1 PAAEIVDREVSLLR
15 CAQAVACIVRALNVD
30 VAASAA
36 SATAVSEADYDAE
49 SNPIDAMAALVSLAG
64 QLASGV
70 SDLLLRGEFCERS
83 IGLRESQASIA
94 ESAVPV
100 ASLVSAARVS
110 TTEAASDNFVRLH
123 LVEMRHL
130 VAALR
135 QQLAA
140 PEDLA
145 ELRSLVNG
153 LESRLADLQWRQELI
168 ASLPEQPAF
177 AAVEL
182 PAAAFAG
189 KTAASASSKS
199 APVGSATQSGSED
212 SQQLGTAAQTPP
224 HNLHQHQKFRR
235 RLVHYLDCPGPSLLG
250 LCLIRG
256 NLQGASQTVKIYNL
270 QHSRLCAELHWQELF
285 RSRLLQLRTLSV
297 GAAAAAA
304 LSTSASGVISGS
316 AQSTSSSV
324 LSSGGFGQASLSAIR
339 ATAGPLVRLG
349 PTKLAEELLS
359 QMPDRFA
366 GSLVAI
372 ATAPTRPHHHH
383 MGHHYHAAMEGIIKR
398 IFGGHDG
405 SGLPSDFAHL
415 LDLACVGAVS
425 LPAVRDLL
433 LMAKDRMPKSPDV
446 LTLRSASLPEGASS
460 AAASDPAASAEPTGV
475 ATASSSTAAPSSAG
489 PLPPAALLADLDQL
503 VEFFWQ
509 RANPSHP
516 GHKLWWRCLVSP
528 DSAAARSGLPFYL
541 QLAGQ
546 FLLPPSKPLNLEEAL
561 LEIGAC
567 GARFRVAMATTTAAA
582 KTTDTSFGSVSSGSA
597 ASPTVSFRGGSD
609 GGGLGGRRSASVA
622 AFSPT
627 HWSLSNEPTGA
638 ANPGQLF
645 QALCR
650 SAAKNST
657 PASNVFQFSGFSK
670 CNLQFYNFLEALWE
684 HVSALADFLAKI
696 YSSRLDQKYLLSS
709 NAAAHPFEILAES
722 PSSALGKLIFEL
734 HVSPTKLE
742 DLAARLG
749 LNLSHIIIKNSMP
762 KISIEPRARPEPDST
777 LFSLTEQKA
786 TEILCRV
793 VNDCESW
800 TGQPRDPHQAVV
812 SLAKELN
819 RFSGGSASSKPHWLN
834 RHQLAEVAASK
845 AFLEWR
851 SSLGELKF
859 VDLTFLKSANDK
871 FAFFLNLRNLI
882 AVHFAVEI
890 SHLWTDP
897 VLAACPLLAC
907 KSHSQFLSGFHPE
920 LCEFVLAEQPDPLAV
935 FGLVQFQRVSPPF
948 KTYSAHSIKEDLS
961 KSCHQFVTAFVSSSS
976 EAVSA
981 AFNDSGT
988 SVVLPHWL
996 AYYAP
1001 MLQQQRSAAAGGV
1014 NDGNSANAD
1023 NRLWDPASVLASLK
1037 RLCSGPQLAQTWAH
1051 LGGSSD
1057 SSTSSSA
1064 GQQQQIRCRLAEPE
1078 ISEFGV
1084 CIDYPSANAVGKLVT
1099 PADPGS
1105 TVDDSKRPY
1114 SITMATL
1121 DYLRDSSP
1129 LLATLVSLACPDH
1142 VTDNLSL
1149 TLHLDHYA
1157 SVAAA
1162 SNSSGSDFQH
1172 ISTMS
1177 RSPNSSSNNSSTATT
1192 ICQTDVGSLG
1202 GIDIRSY
1209 LYQRLAHSFPQLGQH
1224 VLRYFGPLAQSPL
1237 AGPVESLLKLCS
1249 RSPTEAWTGHM
1260 YKRMLHHPGSEPHL
1274 AMVARTV
1281 ERMSETDDC
1290 QQALLVLRSCQRQTR
1305 DSLPTGRFTD
1315 YLASRYLSSEA
1326 SLRDSA
1332 SSMACLNS
1340 VACPKLAA
1348 RLALACLT
1356 RFSASQGVGLL
1367 SRCLS
1372 RLTALATTTEDDD
1385 ALVQRLTQR
1394 LKTLRVLGDIVQ
1406 AAGEL
1411 ADGDVEQRRQK
1422 PPWRSWPEL
1431 EADDTGKV
1439 LDFLLLRARR
1449 FRLALRWAACY
1460 RPDASTRERILSA
1473 KLQAILTSRGLEGH
1487 SEFYAELCSIV
1498 DREGHQFALQLCR
1511 SIIDNPTMDQP
1522 KPLAVLLCSYFTL
1535 ERLSDQLFS
1544 DEVDEILA
1552 SLLGARIL

>member
-70 SDLLLRGEFCERS
+70 SDLLLRSELLRRLIQLLFLRRRQ
-83 IGLRESQASIA
+83 LRAFNRLARESSVDSGVGGAGS
-94 ESAVPV
+94 V
-100 ASLVSAARVS
+100 AGVGGAGVDHGNELV
-110 TTEAASDNFVRLH
+110 ASDNFVRLH

-140 PEDLA
+140 VKTGHLSEFSPDDLA
-145 ELRSLVNG
+145 ELRSLVTG

-189 KTAASASSKS
+189 EDSRPRKVSASASSKS

-324 LSSGGFGQASLSAIR
+324 LSSGGFGLASLSAIR

-359 QMPDRFA
+359 QMPDRFV

-372 ATAPTRPHHHH
+372 ATAPARPHHHH

-819 RFSGGSASSKPHWLN
+819 RLFKLLASSGGSASSKPHWLN

-907 KSHSQFLSGFHPE
+907 KSHSREFTYWIGSIGPISLTDIDDFVLGIGKTRHTDLKFLSGFHPE

-961 KSCHQFVTAFVSSSS
+961 KSCHQFFTAFVSSSS

-1057 SSTSSSA
+1057 SSISSSA

-1078 ISEFGV
+1078 TSEFGV

-1099 PADPGS
+1099 PADSGS

-1129 LLATLVSLACPDH
+1129 LLATL
-1142 VTDNLSL
+1142 
-1149 TLHLDHYA
+1149 
-1157 SVAAA
+1157 
-1162 SNSSGSDFQH
+1162 
-1172 ISTMS
+1172 
-1177 RSPNSSSNNSSTATT
+1177 
-1192 ICQTDVGSLG
+1192 
-1202 GIDIRSY
+1202 
-1209 LYQRLAHSFPQLGQH
+1209 LGQH